1 MSVYEHI
8 YIYTH
13 INVHTPH
20 YICNDFSS
28 TQFYEVN
35 IFELL
40 GYEGSRIPSLFIMC
54 LGNSLKPVGILLYVH
69 NVSTI
74 NYVYTLCIFEV
85 VYNPHVYTCNYMY
98 TYKYIYIY
106 IHTYIYI
113 YIIHIYYSTIIYIEL
128 NHCNYKL
135 VTIARSWY
143 YNFRHIYKQLYN
155 YQPQLSTM

>member
-1 MSVYEHI
+1 MCVSICPYMNIYI

-85 VYNPHVYTCNYMY
+85 VYNPHVYTCNYICIHINIY
-98 TYKYIYIY
+98 TYSSRSCTLVSRFFD
-106 IHTYIYI
+106 HTQF
-113 YIIHIYYSTIIYIEL
+113 TL
-128 NHCNYKL
+128 
-135 VTIARSWY
+135 
-143 YNFRHIYKQLYN
+143 
-155 YQPQLSTM
+155 QLSLDQRRFFCHLKRHGVTGEHK